1 MLNLPEKITITQEN
15 VNQFLAEREA
25 GVGLTHCCPIHQAL
39 RPYMAQHS
47 EVENF
52 EVGSGWLDVYFG
64 ETYYEEPYAYQML
77 RLDDQARDFIL
88 AVDKFN
94 GPSMMQFPTEITL
107 LKGPDTK

>member
-1 MLNLPEKITITQEN
+1 MLNLPEKITITQEH

-25 GVGLTHCCPIHQAL
+25 GEGLTRCCPIHQAL
-39 RPYMAQHS
+39 RPHMAQHS

-64 ETYYEEPYAYQML
+64 ENYEDPYAYQML
-77 RLDDQARDFIL
+77 RLDDQARDFIR

-94 GPSMMQFPTEITL
+94 GPARMQFPTEITL
-107 LKGPDTK
+107 LEGPDTK